1 MFWRNAV
8 TWSEEVSDASELID
22 RLRTLEA
29 DDPDDSVLWE
39 IRQTVW
45 SRTAR

>member
-1 MFWRNAV
+1 
-8 TWSEEVSDASELID
+8 LIE

-29 DDPDDSVLWE
+29 DDPDDDVRWE
-39 IRQTVW
+39 LRQTVW